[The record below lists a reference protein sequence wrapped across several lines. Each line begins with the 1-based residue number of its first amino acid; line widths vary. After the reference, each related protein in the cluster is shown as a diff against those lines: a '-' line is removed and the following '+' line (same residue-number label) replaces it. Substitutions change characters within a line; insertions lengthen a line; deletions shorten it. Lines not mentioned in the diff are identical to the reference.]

1 MYSEGIVLL
10 SAVITTLLLMIML
23 LIIASFLVGAW
34 SEQRRQRRSHMLRL
48 STSAPNAALLQLQGK
63 FAITL
68 PSSWYAR
75 RRTFVSLGLLLMV
88 LLTFLIQ
95 DGLAGETLHS
105 LGKGIEL
112 SFLHY
117 SHPSSLQ
124 LAARSA
130 PLNASVRLVRVDS
143 GSPLQYY
150 NSYQLH
156 VWAYSSCSG
165 IAMEEVMN
173 AYGRHLIAA
182 DVLQE
187 ELKLGVWNVQLGLL
201 GDDGIA
207 MTASYFGF
215 DTSASHTRPLQD
227 IIDIANKGAPVIVSV
242 RDSYYFPGGHLFVVR
257 GGDSQYVSIADSS
270 PADFQRMSRA
280 MFVGMWQG
288 FSAVLS
294 PSGN

>member
-1 MYSEGIVLL
+1 ML
-10 SAVITTLLLMIML
+10 SAVFTTLLLMVML
-23 LIIASFLVGAW
+23 LIVASFLVGAW
-34 SEQRRQRRSHMLRL
+34 LEQRRQKRVHTLQVSLL
-48 STSAPNAALLQLQGK
+48 APNAAPLHSRL
-63 FAITL
+63 AVTL
-68 PSSWYAR
+68 PSSWYSR

-105 LGKGIEL
+105 LSKGINLGFL
-112 SFLHY
+112 SY
-117 SHPSSLQ
+117 SQSTGLQ

-130 PLNASVRLVRVDS
+130 PLNASMRLVRVDS
-143 GSPLQYY
+143 GSSLQYY

-227 IIDIANKGAPVIVSV
+227 IIDIANKGAPVIVSM
-242 RDSYYFPGGHLFVVR
+242 RDRYYFPGGHLFVVR
-257 GGDSQYVSIADSS
+257 GGDSQYVSVADSS
-270 PADFQRMSRA
+270 PANFQRMSRA
-280 MFVGMWQG
+280 MFLSMWQG
-288 FSAVLS
+288 FSAILS
-294 PSGN
+294 PRSP